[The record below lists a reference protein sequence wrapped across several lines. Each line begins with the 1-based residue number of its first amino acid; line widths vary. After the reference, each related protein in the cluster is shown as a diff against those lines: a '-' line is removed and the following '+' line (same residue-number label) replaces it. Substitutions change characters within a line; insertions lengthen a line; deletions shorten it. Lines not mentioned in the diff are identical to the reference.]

1 MSTINS
7 NANILVADSDEN
19 IAELLCV
26 NLRAEGYSVEHVSHS
41 EAIMARDLGS
51 VRLIIADSMKEDYT
65 GLDLVYD
72 IKDNPQTEHISV
84 IICTTV
90 RSERLVI
97 DVLDAGADDYI
108 VKPFSLREFVA
119 RVKGILRRQKRV
131 AAPSSGSRLEIGDI
145 SVDMPTQTV
154 MKGDQVLNLSR
165 IEYAILTLLLKNMNT
180 YVSRAEIHR
189 SVWPDENAVANER
202 VVDTNIS
209 RLRKKL
215 GETGNRITTRSGHG
229 YMIS

>member
-1 MSTINS
+1 MSSINP

-26 NLRAEGYSVEHVSHS
+26 NLRAEGFTVEHVKDS
-41 EAIMARDLGS
+41 ETITSRDLGS
-51 VRLIIADSMKEDYT
+51 VRLIIADSMKDDYT

-84 IICTTV
+84 IICSSV

-97 DVLDAGADDYI
+97 DVLDAGADDYV

-131 AAPSSGSRLEIGDI
+131 AAPSAGSRLEIGDI
-145 SVDMPTQTV
+145 SVDLPTQTV

-165 IEYAILTLLLKNMNT
+165 IEYAILTLLLKNINT
-180 YVSRAEIHR
+180 YVSRSEIHR

>member
-1 MSTINS
+1 MSNINP

-26 NLRAEGYSVEHVSHS
+26 NLRAEGFTVEHVKDS
-41 EAIMARDLGS
+41 ETITSRDLGS
-51 VRLIIADSMKEDYT
+51 VRLIIADSMKDDYT

-84 IICTTV
+84 IICSSV

-97 DVLDAGADDYI
+97 DVLDAGADDYV

-131 AAPSSGSRLEIGDI
+131 AAPSAGSRLEIGDI
-145 SVDMPTQTV
+145 SVDLPTQTV

-165 IEYAILTLLLKNMNT
+165 IEYAILTLLLKNINT
-180 YVSRAEIHR
+180 YVSRSEIHR